1 MIGRRGVGGRRARAA
16 WTTAVCTLLLVVAAP
31 ARAGGQDTTLPD
43 VLVDG
48 FYGGVIGAL
57 VGTAVMAL
65 TNHPKDHFSYIST
78 GAGVGVIAGTVYGL
92 TKATSRALVEV
103 DRGRVTWS
111 VPSVTPGLSED
122 QNGRAQPTASAAL
135 FLYRFE

>member
-1 MIGRRGVGGRRARAA
+1 MIGRRGMGSGRARGAWAA
-16 WTTAVCTLLLVVAAP
+16 AVCALLIATAAP
-31 ARAGGQDTTLPD
+31 VRAGGQDTALPD

-65 TNHPKDHFSYIST
+65 TNRPKDHLSYIST
-78 GAGVGVIAGTVYGL
+78 GAGIGVIAGTVYGL
-92 TKATSRALVEV
+92 TKATNRALVEV

-111 VPSVTPGLSED
+111 VPGVTTGLSED
-122 QNGRAQPTASAAL
+122 QSGRAQPTASAAL
-135 FLYRFE
+135 FRYRFE

>member
-16 WTTAVCTLLLVVAAP
+16 WTAAVCALLIAIATP
-31 ARAGGQDTTLPD
+31 ARAGGQDTTVPD

-65 TNHPKDHFSYIST
+65 TNHPGDHLSYIST
-78 GAGVGVIAGTVYGL
+78 GAAVGVIAGTIYGL
-92 TKATSRALVEV
+92 TRAANRALVEV
-103 DRGRVTWS
+103 DRGRVTWN
-111 VPSVTPGLSED
+111 VPSVTTGLSDEGD
-122 QNGRAQPTASAAL
+122 GRLRASYSATL
-135 FLYRFE
+135 FQHRFP

>member
-1 MIGRRGVGGRRARAA
+1 MIGRRGVGSGRARAA
-16 WTTAVCTLLLVVAAP
+16 WAAAVGALLIAIATP
-31 ARAGGQDTTLPD
+31 ARAGGQDTTMPD

-65 TNHPKDHFSYIST
+65 TNHPRDHLSYIST
-78 GAGVGVIAGTVYGL
+78 GAAVGVITGTVYGL
-92 TKATSRALVEV
+92 TRAANRALVEV

-111 VPSVTPGLSED
+111 VPSVTPSLAED
-122 QNGRAQPTASAAL
+122 QDGRAHPTASASL
-135 FLYRFE
+135 FRYRFE

>member
-1 MIGRRGVGGRRARAA
+1 
-16 WTTAVCTLLLVVAAP
+16 VCALLIAIATP
-31 ARAGGQDTTLPD
+31 ARAGGQDTTMPD

-65 TNHPKDHFSYIST
+65 TNHPRDHLSYIST
-78 GAGVGVIAGTVYGL
+78 GAAVGVITGTVYGL
-92 TKATSRALVEV
+92 TRAANRALVEV

-111 VPSVTPGLSED
+111 VPSVTTGLSED